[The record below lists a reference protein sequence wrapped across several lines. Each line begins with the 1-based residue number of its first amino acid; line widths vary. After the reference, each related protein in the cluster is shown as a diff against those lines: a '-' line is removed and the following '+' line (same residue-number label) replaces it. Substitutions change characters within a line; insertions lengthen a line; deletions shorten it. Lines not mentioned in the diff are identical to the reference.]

1 MKAFLAGLGA
11 GAAMGVLLAPNRG
24 SETRKQLAS
33 KAGDLGDMAA
43 EQFNRVKQAVGDPRE
58 LIGRVKDRAHSYAE
72 EVTDAESNAGDTVRS
87 AAQSLASKAGIGPLV
102 MLNTASRDDLL
113 SVYGIGPVLADKIVK
128 GRPYMS
134 ERDVVDRDIIPESTF
149 KELRRS
155 LKSA

>member
-1 MKAFLAGLGA
+1 
-11 GAAMGVLLAPNRG
+11 
-24 SETRKQLAS
+24 
-33 KAGDLGDMAA
+33 
-43 EQFNRVKQAVGDPRE
+43 
-58 LIGRVKDRAHSYAE
+58 
-72 EVTDAESNAGDTVRS
+72 
-87 AAQSLASKAGIGPLV
+87 